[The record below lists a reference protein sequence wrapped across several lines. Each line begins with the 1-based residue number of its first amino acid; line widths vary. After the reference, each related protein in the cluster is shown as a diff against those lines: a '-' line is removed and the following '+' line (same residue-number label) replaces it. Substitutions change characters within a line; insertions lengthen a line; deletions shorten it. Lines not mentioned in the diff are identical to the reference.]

1 VSRYRF
7 IAAEKANYPVALLCR
22 VLHVASSGYYA
33 WRYCQPS
40 RRSQAN
46 AVLTAQIR
54 AMHERSRGTYGAPR
68 IHAELRADQ
77 PVSRKRVARLMRA
90 AGLAG
95 RPPRRFRR
103 TTIPDLRVQLDD
115 LVQREFIASA
125 PDQKWFG
132 DITYIRTWEGWLYL
146 AVILDAYSR
155 RVVGWA
161 MADHLRTEL
170 ATAAL
175 QMALT
180 TRHPAPGLIHH
191 TDRGGQYT
199 SSVYSQLLSAHQV
212 RQSVGK
218 PGTCWDNAVAESF
231 FATLKTELIYR
242 HVWPSR
248 GAAKLAVFEF
258 IAGWY
263 NHHRCHSTLGYLSP
277 RRCRTAHPSSYAR
290 CLTKL
295 SIKRGQAHR
304 PGCGVCGH

>member
-7 IAAEKANYPVALLCR
+7 IAVEKANYPVAVLCR
-22 VLHVASSGYYA
+22 VLQVASSGYYA
-33 WRYCQPS
+33 WRHRQPS

-46 AVLTAQIR
+46 AALTEQIR
-54 AMHERSRGTYGAPR
+54 DVHERSRGTYGAPR
-68 IHAELRADQ
+68 IHAELRAGQ
-77 PVSRKRVARLMRA
+77 PVSRKRVARLMRK

-95 RPPRRFRR
+95 RPHRRFRR
-103 TTIPDLRVQLDD
+103 TTMSDSKVQVDD
-115 LVQREFIASA
+115 LVQRDFTAST

-146 AVILDAYSR
+146 AVLVDAYSR
-155 RVVGWA
+155 KVVGWA

-180 TRHPAPGLIHH
+180 TRRPEPGLIQH
-191 TDRGGQYT
+191 TDRGSQYT
-199 SSVYSQLLSAHQV
+199 SSTYRDLLTAHQV

-218 PGTCWDNAVAESF
+218 PGTCWDNSVAESF

-242 HVWPSR
+242 HVWPTR
-248 GAAKLAVFEF
+248 RHAQLAIFEF

-263 NHHRCHSTLGYLSP
+263 NQHRRHSTLGYLSP
-277 RRCRTAHPSSYAR
+277 ADVERRTPPVAA
-290 CLTKL
+290 L
-295 SIKRGQAHR
+295 AA
-304 PGCGVCGH
+304 

>member
-1 VSRYRF
+1 MSRYRF
-7 IAAEKANYPVALLCR
+7 IAAEKAKYPVALLCR

-33 WRYCQPS
+33 WRHRQPS
-40 RRSQAN
+40 RRNQAN
-46 AVLTAQIR
+46 AELTKQIR
-54 AMHERSRGTYGAPR
+54 VIHERSRGTSGAPR
-68 IHAELRADQ
+68 IHAELHAEQR
-77 PVSRKRVARLMRA
+77 VSRKRVARLMRA

-103 TTIPDLRVQLDD
+103 TTIPDSKVQLDD
-115 LVQREFIASA
+115 LVQRDFTASA

-146 AVILDAYSR
+146 AIILDAYSR
-155 RVVGWA
+155 KVVGWA

-180 TRHPAPGLIHH
+180 TRRPQPGLIQH
-191 TDRGGQYT
+191 TDRGSQYT
-199 SSVYSQLLSAHQV
+199 SSTYRDLLAAHQV

-218 PGTCWDNAVAESF
+218 PGTCWDNSVAESF

-242 HVWPSR
+242 HIWPSR
-248 GAAKLAVFEF
+248 RIATSAVFEF

-263 NHHRCHSTLGYLSP
+263 NQHRRHSTLGYLSP
-277 RRCRTAHPSSYAR
+277 ADVERRTPPVTLAA
-290 CLTKL
+290 
-295 SIKRGQAHR
+295 
-304 PGCGVCGH
+304 

>member
-7 IAAEKANYPVALLCR
+7 IAAEKASYSVALLCR
-22 VLHVASSGYYA
+22 VLQVASSGYYA
-33 WRYCQPS
+33 WRHRGPS
-40 RRSQAN
+40 RRSHAN
-46 AVLTAQIR
+46 AQLTKEIR
-54 AMHERSRGTYGAPR
+54 AIHERSRGTYGAPR
-68 IHAELRADQ
+68 IHAELHDQQ

-103 TTIPDLRVQLDD
+103 TTTPDPTVQLND
-115 LVQREFIASA
+115 LVQRDFTASG
-125 PDQKWFG
+125 PDQKWFA
-132 DITYIRTWEGWLYL
+132 DITYVRTWEGWLYL

-155 RVVGWA
+155 KVVGWA

-180 TRHPAPGLIHH
+180 TRRPQPGLIQH
-191 TDRGGQYT
+191 TDRGSQYT
-199 SSVYSQLLSAHQV
+199 SSTYRGLLTAHQV

-218 PGTCWDNAVAESF
+218 PGTCGDNSVAESF

-242 HVWPSR
+242 HIWPSR
-248 GAAKLAVFEF
+248 RVAKSAIFDF

-263 NHHRCHSTLGYLSP
+263 NQHRRHSTLGYLSP
-277 RRCRTAHPSSYAR
+277 ADVERRTPPATLA
-290 CLTKL
+290 
-295 SIKRGQAHR
+295 A
-304 PGCGVCGH
+304 